1 MRCGPAFCCAAVL
14 VTCLCAC
21 NGQPAAPPGV
31 SVAGA
36 LGGPPD
42 PGFERAVAPR
52 AFQFPRDHG
61 AHPAFQTEWW
71 YFTGHLHAEDQRFG
85 YQLTFFRQALT
96 PEAPVQPGPWASN
109 HIFMAHLGLSQPG
122 GGGFRAAERL
132 TRGRPELAEAS
143 LTDLEVIVEDW
154 SAISDAGTV
163 TLRAR
168 DAGVTLDLTLHLAG
182 PMMLHGD
189 RGLSAKSPVA
199 GNASYYYSMPRLPT
213 RGELVLDGQ
222 RYQVTG
228 RSWLDREWSTSVL
241 EQGQVGWDWFSV
253 SLEDD
258 VDLMLFRLRSEDGAS
273 DWSAGSLRRGETTLG
288 LGPGD
293 FALTPLRQW
302 RSPVSG
308 AVYPVAW
315 RLEIPAADLT
325 LRSKPLLDDQEL
337 NLTVVYWEGAIEVT
351 GTHRGESVS
360 GQGYLEM
367 TGYSG
372 ASH

>member
-1 MRCGPAFCCAAVL
+1 MRSGPADWRAAVL

-42 PGFERAVAPR
+42 PGFERALAPR
-52 AFQFPRDHG
+52 EFRFPRDHG
-61 AHPAFQTEWW
+61 AHPSFQTEWW
-71 YFTGHLHAEDQRFG
+71 YFTGHLHSGNRQFG

-96 PEAPVQPGPWASN
+96 PDTPVESGPWASN
-109 HIFMAHLGLSQPG
+109 QLFMAHLGLSQP
-122 GGGFRAAERL
+122 GGFRAAERL

-143 LTDLEVIVEDW
+143 QANLEVTVEDW
-154 SAISDAGTV
+154 SAINDAGTV
-163 TLRAR
+163 SLRAR
-168 DAGVTLDLTLHLAG
+168 DSGVTLDLTLDLTG
-182 PMMLHGD
+182 PVLLHGD
-189 RGLSAKSPVA
+189 RGLSAKSPIA

-213 RGELVLDGQ
+213 RGDLTVDGQ
-222 RYQVTG
+222 RYPVTG

-241 EQGQVGWDWFSV
+241 EQGQVGWDWFSL

-258 VDLMLFRLRSEDGAS
+258 VDLMLFRLRSDDGAS
-273 DWSAGSLRRGETTLG
+273 DWAAGSLRRGETTLG

-293 FALTPLRQW
+293 FVLTPLRQW
-302 RSPVSG
+302 RSPASG
-308 AVYPVAW
+308 AIYPVAW
-315 RLEIPAADLT
+315 QIEIPAAELT
-325 LRSKPLLDDQEL
+325 LQSKPLLDNQEL
-337 NLTVVYWEGAIEVT
+337 SLTVVYWEGAIEVS
-351 GTHRGESVS
+351 GSHRGEPVT
-360 GQGYLEM
+360 GLGYLEM